1 MKRIGEAALGL
12 WVLSLWWA
20 SPAWAQGRGTDFGDR
35 FNRIEWYPSLEK
47 AMTPGEISEFER
59 RRLMRLGLEPQE
71 KKYIFVYVRPPLET
85 REPDIFNGTEFVQ
98 ASHGP
103 WAFVKMD
110 FDKDNPHLKAWGIRS
125 APSCVGCDIYG
136 NDFARTAAISI
147 DQLRRILLSTPQLVA
162 AYEQKLRQEFARASE
177 LAKTD
182 EARAIKAFAD
192 IVLGGRTGYREV
204 GEAQTRLTELGE
216 AALRRAELGES
227 VSPEAGIEALEEVV
241 RAFRTTPPGVR
252 AEIRIARWENERG
265 NPTAAI
271 QRLNQILKYDGK
283 LLKAE
288 QEAASRLL
296 EEISRAGE
304 AKLELALTGDRAA
317 AREAARK
324 IARDYAGT
332 EAGRRAA
339 EAARRL
345 E

>member
-1 MKRIGEAALGL
+1 MKRIGEAAPALL
-12 WVLSLWWA
+12 ILAALA
-20 SPAWAQGRGTDFGDR
+20 SPAWAQGRGSDFPDR
-35 FNRIEWYPSLEK
+35 FNRIDWYPSLEK
-47 AMTPGEISEFER
+47 AMTPGEVPEFER
-59 RRLMRLGLEPQE
+59 RRLARLGLEPQE

-85 REPDIFNGTEFVQ
+85 RDPDIFNGSEFVQ

-103 WAFVKMD
+103 WAFVKID
-110 FDKDNPHLKAWGIRS
+110 FDKDNPYLKAWGVRS
-125 APSCVGCDIYG
+125 APVCVACDIYG
-136 NDFARTAAISI
+136 NDFARAAMLSI
-147 DQLRRILLSTPQLVA
+147 DHLRRLLVSTPALVA

-182 EARAIKAFAD
+182 EARAAKAFGD
-192 IVLGGRTGYREV
+192 IVLTGRVGYREV
-204 GEAQTRLTELGE
+204 AEAQSRLAELGE

-227 VSPEAGIEALEEVV
+227 VGPEAGIEALEEVV
-241 RAFRTTPPGVR
+241 RTFRATPPGVQ
-252 AEIRIARWENERG
+252 AEIRIARWENKRG
-265 NPTAAI
+265 NPAAAI
-271 QRLNQILKYDGK
+271 QRLQQVLKHDSR

-288 QEAASRLL
+288 QETAARML

>member
-1 MKRIGEAALGL
+1 MKRIGEAAPTFL
-12 WVLSLWWA
+12 VLAVLA
-20 SPAWAQGRGTDFGDR
+20 SPAWAQGRGADFGDR
-35 FNRIEWYPSLEK
+35 FNRIEWYPSMEK
-47 AMTPGEISEFER
+47 AMTPGEIPEFER

-71 KKYIFVYVRPPLET
+71 KKYIFVYVRPPAET

-110 FDKDNPHLKAWGIRS
+110 FDKESPYIKAWGLRS

-136 NDFARTAAISI
+136 NDFLRTSALSI
-147 DQLRRILLSTPQLVA
+147 DQLRRILIGTPQAVL
-162 AYEQKLRQEFARASE
+162 AYEQKLRQDFARAME
-177 LAKTD
+177 LVKSD
-182 EARAIKAFAD
+182 ETRGIKALVD
-192 IVLGGRTGYREV
+192 IVLTGRSGYREV
-204 GEAQTRLTELGE
+204 GEAQSRLAELGE
-216 AALRRAELGES
+216 SALRRAELGES

-241 RAFRTTPPGVR
+241 RTFRATPPGVQ

-265 NPTAAI
+265 NPSAAI
-271 QRLNQILKYDGK
+271 QRLNQVLKHDSR
-283 LLKAE
+283 LLKTE
-288 QEAASRLL
+288 IETAAKLL

-304 AKLELALTGDRAA
+304 AKLELALTGDRTS